1 MIKDFTGPGRSLMKG
16 GEDRVLKRPLIIAV
30 ILTML
35 ISAVALAW
43 NAPKYDKIYPYLK
56 NVPGWK
62 AEKPVGQTMSLNGH
76 TFSMVMKRYK
86 KGTKEATVVVG
97 FGLFGPPAAYISQLG
112 GLPSKFYQETDEVII
127 KTTTYRGYRT
137 FVQIFKKENRGFI
150 GVVLSGGSDPSQIAY
165 VALNFENMS
174 LGEAKA
180 FLNNF
185 DLKGI
190 RSLIH

>member
-1 MIKDFTGPGRSLMKG
+1 M
-16 GEDRVLKRPLIIAV
+16 LKRSLIIAV

-35 ISAVALAW
+35 ISVAAFAW

-62 AEKPVGQTMSLNGH
+62 AEKPMGQTMSVNGN
-76 TFSMVMKRYK
+76 TFSMAMRNYR
-86 KGTKEATVVVG
+86 KGNKEATVIVG

-127 KTTTYRGYRT
+127 KTTTYRGYRAYI
-137 FVQIFKKENRGFI
+137 QIFKKENRGFI

-185 DLKGI
+185 DLNGI